1 MPRYACVTAQDVIKE
16 FGDHVTPPD
25 PNPVKGLRWL
35 AVDDALAPAHVAA
48 LETVTPSYVVGVNAV
63 TRQWA
68 KARRS
73 LDDQKA
79 AVKAEAQRR
88 IIALTGRMALMDC
101 MIKQSN
107 ANMRANELNDKRV
120 SGGTLTAGE
129 ETEATALRNLATA
142 IKAIRAASDGVELL
156 DPIPLDYADNQ
167 YWP

>member
-48 LETVTPSYVVGVNAV
+48 LETVTPSYVVGV
-63 TRQWA
+63 
-68 KARRS
+68 K
-73 LDDQKA
+73 
-79 AVKAEAQRR
+79 AQRR